1 MRGTKAITIENLYVT
16 IEDMSATLAVSHKQ
30 NDDQRKTIRSL
41 TEDILVLTAGL
52 TTRYEV
58 TTITHTGTR
67 DIRSFSEKID
77 ALHWA
82 TDQRISAKFQRV
94 TISGL
99 ESRREALYP
108 DGRSI
113 NGFGY

>member
-1 MRGTKAITIENLYVT
+1 MSKNGTIANLYVAL
-16 IEDMSATLAVSHKQ
+16 EDLRGSLAVAHAD
-30 NDDQRKTIRSL
+30 NVDQRTTIRSL
-41 TEDILVLTAGL
+41 QGDILELTAGV

-58 TTITHTGTR
+58 TTIAHTGTR
-67 DIRSFSEKID
+67 NTRSFSEKID